1 MAFGLFVV
9 TAVVYGVTAA
19 RHLQGGDAGEF
30 ALISASGGYAHPPG
44 YPLFSMYLQTAEWLP
59 AASPAHAASLATA
72 GIGAAAVGCTY
83 LALRAWQRS
92 PAASVLCALG
102 FAFAADIWLH
112 HTLPEV
118 FALNHLIAA
127 VIVGL
132 SSPWLNLPGRLRVF
146 ALGLLGGLGLSNHLT
161 IIFVAPVAGYAAWR
175 AVRNHPETE
184 NRASQ
189 PMRRYVT
196 AIGVGCLGVLSGL
209 LPYLYVL
216 GEHAGAWRWG
226 DIESASGV
234 VELMLRMDYGVLSMT
249 AGESAGPFFD
259 LIAFWASSV
268 TIDLVGVYALA
279 ALAALEFAGRRT
291 LTSPPTPEDS
301 DSPNAENSTNGEDD
315 DHRLVVGILVLGGAL
330 MLAGPVFGAML
341 SRSPDGLSRRIM
353 RRMHLL
359 SEFMAF
365 FLAAFGF
372 DLLRRYISQRLSVVL
387 AGLVVVTVASVGWL
401 HVTERHTPTVEH
413 YILDSRDALPADTVL
428 IGTADHRFFGH
439 LYADLGLNH
448 RADVTYIDAYLTA
461 YPWYRER
468 LGEKLGREVPGPDQQ
483 SGDIDLPKLVRA
495 VAELGR
501 PVCITHPIDDSLTN
515 NFVWLPVGT
524 SMCRPTDGLRAPP
537 IETYGRQLE
546 WLKSARNRPPIDVP
560 APSWAHETLGHY
572 ARNWRTLADA
582 LKAQGHETEAT
593 RADKL
598 AEEYE

>member
-1 MAFGLFVV
+1 
-9 TAVVYGVTAA
+9 VYGVAAA

-44 YPLFSMYLQTAEWLP
+44 YPLFSMYLQIAEWLP
-59 AASPAHAASLATA
+59 AVSPAHAASLATV
-72 GIGAAAVGCTY
+72 GIGAAAVACTY

-92 PAASVLCALG
+92 PGASVLCALG
-102 FAFAADIWLH
+102 FALAADIWLH

-127 VIVGL
+127 LIVGL
-132 SSPWLNLPGRLRVF
+132 SSPWLNVPGRLRVF

-161 IIFVAPVAGYAAWR
+161 IIFVTPVAGYAAWR
-175 AVRNHPETE
+175 AVRDNSEAE
-184 NRASQ
+184 NRDNQ
-189 PMRRYVT
+189 PMRRYLT
-196 AIGVGCLGVLSGL
+196 AILVGCLGVLSGL

-226 DIESASGV
+226 DIESLSGV
-234 VELMLRMDYGVLSMT
+234 VKLMLRIDYGVLSMT
-249 AGESAGPFFD
+249 AGESAGPFFE

-291 LTSPPTPEDS
+291 LTSSPILGPS
-301 DSPNAENSTNGEDD
+301 DSSTAENPTNDEDDD
-315 DHRLVVGILVLGGAL
+315 DHRLVAGILVLGGAL
-330 MLAGPVFGAML
+330 LLAGPIFGAML
-341 SRSPDGLSRRIM
+341 SRTPDGLSRRVM

-372 DLLRRYISQRLSVVL
+372 DLLRRYISKRLSIVL
-387 AGLVVVTVASVGWL
+387 AGFVVVTVASVGWL

-439 LYADLGLNH
+439 LYANLGLNH
-448 RADVTYIDAYLTA
+448 RTDLTYIDAYLTA

-468 LGEKLGREVPGPDQQ
+468 LTNELGREVPGPDRQ
-483 SGDIDLPKLVRA
+483 SEGIDLPKLVRA
-495 VAELGR
+495 LAELDR
-501 PVCITHPIDDSLTN
+501 PVCITHPFDDSLTD

-537 IETYGRQLE
+537 IDTYRRQTD
-546 WLKSARNRPPIDVP
+546 WLKSARNRPPIEVP
-560 APSWAHETLGHY
+560 APSWANETLGHY

-582 LKAQGHETEAT
+582 LRKQGHETEAT

-598 AEEYE
+598 ADEYE